1 MQKGDIG
8 SLSENQRMVEDL
20 RDKMSSVF
28 TVELGYCMKGMRD
41 PGILWITLVCFTD
54 FRGV

>member
-8 SLSENQRMVEDL
+8 SLSENQRMAEDL
-20 RDKMSSVF
+20 RDKMRSIF

-41 PGILWITLVCFTD
+41 PGVFWITLAGFTD

>member
-41 PGILWITLVCFTD
+41 PGILWITLV
-54 FRGV
+54 